1 MLLLK
6 DIVKNYIIG
15 DNTIRAL
22 RGVDLQFRK
31 SEFVSILGPSGC
43 GKTTL
48 LNIIG
53 GLDRYTSG
61 DLGVNG
67 VSTKEFKDRD
77 WDAYR
82 NRSVGFVFQTY
93 NLIPHQTVLANV
105 ELAMTLSGVS
115 KAQRKKHAAEVL
127 KKVGLEDQIYKKPNQ
142 LSGGQM
148 QRVAIARALVNDPEI
163 VLADEP
169 TGALDTGTSTQ
180 IMEIMKEIAKDR
192 LVVMVTHNPDIAQSY
207 STRII
212 KLLDGEVISD
222 SNPYTENE
230 LDVEPAE
237 KSKQK
242 GKKNAKSA
250 GPKVSMSF
258 FTALALSLNNL
269 LTKKTRTFLTAFAG
283 SIGIIGIALILSLQN
298 GVQLYI
304 DNVEA
309 DTLSSYPVSIMQVST
324 DFSGLLGVSMGIHDR
339 VQEEKTGR
347 ELGRIYSYDVM
358 VEVINSMTASVN
370 RNDLKNF
377 KEFLDSKKET
387 LDKFTNDIKYGYSTT
402 MNIYKSDTS
411 EGGLVEWQVNPST
424 LLNSLNIRGG
434 TGGIGSVGGMS
445 AMGGMGGL
453 DVWRELL
460 DNEKVLGVQFDVVA
474 GRLPQSY
481 NEVILVVSPDDE
493 ITDFAL
499 YTLGLKDR
507 ADLDGIWRRASDDGQ
522 EPEETEET
530 EDAAEDVTEDAE
542 PLSFSYD
549 ELLDLTFKLVTN
561 PDFFEKEGDIW
572 VDKSGNEL
580 YMKSVIE
587 KSEEIKV
594 VGIAHPAENAGAAA
608 GNGAGYIGYTKA
620 LMEKLIEK
628 VNANQAVIE
637 QKANPGSDIFTNKP
651 FQPEEDEGDFAEE
664 PKTLL
669 TAEEIAAFDISVLPD
684 EYQQYW
690 DSGYISDEQKSE
702 IIMEYMTG
710 AGTESPYSAST
721 YERNLRALGVSD
733 ISEPSSIS
741 IYPAD
746 FASKDEIIKI
756 IDDFNKKMSDSGDD
770 DKVIQYTDFVGLIM
784 SSVSNIINTI
794 SIVLIAFVSIAL
806 VVSSIMIGI
815 ITYISV
821 LERTKEI
828 GILRS
833 IGASKNDISRVFN
846 AETMI
851 VGLTAGLIGILV
863 TILLCIPANMI
874 IKAIT
879 EISNVAALP
888 LFGGIGLVVIS
899 MVLTLIAGFIPSKIA
914 AKKDPVVALRTE

>member
-1 MLLLK
+1 MLSLK
-6 DIVKNYIIG
+6 NIVKNYIIG
-15 DNTIRAL
+15 DNTIKAL
-22 RGVDLQFRK
+22 RGVNLEFRK

-61 DLGVNG
+61 DLAVNG
-67 VSTKEFKDRD
+67 VSTKEFKDRN

-82 NRSVGFVFQTY
+82 NRSIGFVFQTY
-93 NLIPHQTVLANV
+93 NLIPHQTVLSNV

-115 KAQRKKHAAEVL
+115 KSQRRQHAIEVL
-127 KKVGLEDQIYKKPNQ
+127 GKVGLEDQVNKKPNQ

-148 QRVAIARALVNDPEI
+148 QRVAIARALVNNPEI

-169 TGALDTGTSTQ
+169 TGALDSGTSTQ

-192 LVVMVTHNPDIAQSY
+192 LVVMVTHNPEIAEKY

-212 KLLDGEVISD
+212 KLLDGAVISD
-222 SNPYTENE
+222 SNPYSENE
-230 LDVEPAE
+230 LEIEPPE
-237 KSKQK
+237 KSRQK
-242 GKKNAKSA
+242 GKKSAKNAKP
-250 GPKVSMSF
+250 PKIAMSF

-269 LTKKTRTFLTAFAG
+269 LTKKARTFLTAFAG

-304 DNVEA
+304 DSVEA
-309 DTLSSYPVSIMQVST
+309 DTLSSYPVTIQQVSM
-324 DFSGLLGVSMGIHDR
+324 DLSSVLGVSMGIHDR
-339 VQEEKTGR
+339 KPEELTGR
-347 ELGRIYSYDVM
+347 EPDRIYSYDVM
-358 VEVINSMTASVN
+358 VDVINSMTASVN

-377 KEFLDSKKET
+377 KEFLDSEKEV
-387 LDKFTNDIKYGYSTT
+387 LDKLTKDIKYGYSTT

-411 EGGLVEWQVNPST
+411 EGNLVEWQINPST
-424 LLNSLNIRGG
+424 LLNSLNMRGMA
-434 TGGIGSVGGMS
+434 GGG
-445 AMGGMGGL
+445 MGGMGGMRGL
-453 DVWRELL
+453 DVWQELL
-460 DNEKVLGVQFDVVA
+460 DDDDILDAQFEVIA
-474 GRLPQSY
+474 GRMPQNY
-481 NEVILVVSPDDE
+481 DEVILVVSE
-493 ITDFAL
+493 SNEVTDFTL

-507 ADLDGIWRRASDDGQ
+507 ADLYGIWRNGSDD
-522 EPEETEET
+522 EEETEKADE
-530 EDAAEDVTEDAE
+530 E
-542 PLSFSYD
+542 PLSFSFD
-549 ELLDLTFKLVTN
+549 ELLSVSFKLVLN
-561 PDFFEKEGDIW
+561 SDFFEKDGDIW
-572 VDKSGNEL
+572 ANKSENEL
-580 YMKSVIE
+580 YMRSVIE
-587 KSEEIKV
+587 KAEEIKV
-594 VGIAHPAENAGAAA
+594 VGIVRPAENTIAGG

-620 LMEKLIEK
+620 LMTQLVEK
-628 VNANQAVIE
+628 VNASQAAIE
-637 QKANPGSDIFTNKP
+637 QKARPETDIFTNKP
-651 FQPEEDEGDFAEE
+651 FKPEEDEDGSGGETEMA
-664 PKTLL
+664 L
-669 TAEEIAAFDISVLPD
+669 TPEEIAAFDISVLPD

-690 DSGYISDEQKSE
+690 DSGYITDEQKAE
-702 IIMEYMTG
+702 IILEYMTG
-710 AGTESPYSAST
+710 EDAENPYSTSS

-733 ISEPSSIS
+733 ISDPNSIS

-746 FASKDEIIKI
+746 FAAKDEIIKI
-756 IDDFNKKMSDSGDD
+756 IDDFNKRMSDGGDD
-770 DKVIQYTDFVGLIM
+770 DKVIQYTDFVGLMM

-833 IGASKNDISRVFN
+833 IGASKGDISRVFN
-846 AETMI
+846 AETLI
-851 VGLTAGLIGILV
+851 VGLSAGLIGILV
-863 TILLCIPANMI
+863 TVLLCIPANMI

-879 EISNVAALP
+879 DISNVAALP
-888 LFGGIGLVVIS
+888 VFGGVGLVIIS

>member
-6 DIVKNYIIG
+6 NIVKNYTIG
-15 DNTIRAL
+15 DNVIRAL
-22 RGVDLQFRK
+22 RGVNLEFRK

-93 NLIPHQTVLANV
+93 NLIPHQTVLSNV

-115 KAQRKKHAAEVL
+115 KAQRKKHATEVL

-192 LVVMVTHNPDIAQSY
+192 LVVMVTHNPDIAQTY
-207 STRII
+207 STRTI

-242 GKKNAKSA
+242 GKKTAKSIRP
-250 GPKVSMSF
+250 PKVSMSF
-258 FTALALSLNNL
+258 LTALALSLNNL

-304 DNVEA
+304 DTVEA

-339 VQEEKTGR
+339 VTHEEKIEREPGR
-347 ELGRIYSYDVM
+347 VYSYDVM

-377 KEFLDSKKET
+377 KAFLDSEKET
-387 LDKFTNDIKYGYSTT
+387 LKKFTNDIKYGYSTT
-402 MNIYKSDTS
+402 MNVYKSDTS

-424 LLNSLNIRGG
+424 LLNSLNMRGAS
-434 TGGIGSVGGMS
+434 GGLGGGMGGMG

-460 DNEKVLGVQFDVVA
+460 DNDKVLGVQFDVVA
-474 GRLPQSY
+474 GRLPQNY
-481 NEVILVVSPDDE
+481 DEVILVVSRDDE

-507 ADLDGIWRRASDDGQ
+507 ADLRGIWRRAA
-522 EPEETEET
+522 T
-530 EDAAEDVTEDAE
+530 EDDEEEEDEAAEEEAE
-542 PLSFSYD
+542 PISFSYD
-549 ELLDLTFKLVTN
+549 ELLELTFKLVTN
-561 PDFFEKEGDIW
+561 PDFFEKEDGIW

-637 QKANPGSDIFTNKP
+637 QKADPGLDIFTNKP
-651 FQPEEDEGDFAEE
+651 FQPEEEDDFDEE
-664 PKTLL
+664 PQTLL
-669 TAEEIAAFDISVLPD
+669 TAEEIAAFDISVLPE

-702 IIMEYMTG
+702 IIIEYTTG
-710 AGTESPYSAST
+710 AETENPYSTST

-756 IDDFNKKMSDSGDD
+756 IDDFNKRMSDSGED

-846 AETMI
+846 AETLI

-863 TILLCIPANMI
+863 TILLCIPANII

-888 LFGGIGLVVIS
+888 VFGGVGLVIIS
-899 MVLTLIAGFIPSKIA
+899 TVLTLIAGFIPSKIA

>member
-6 DIVKNYIIG
+6 NIVKNYIVG

-61 DLGVNG
+61 DMAVNG
-67 VSTKEFKDRD
+67 VSTKKFLDRD
-77 WDAYR
+77 WDSYR
-82 NRSVGFVFQTY
+82 NRSIGFVFQTY

-115 KAQRKKHAAEVL
+115 KAQRRQHAADVL
-127 KKVGLEDQIYKKPNQ
+127 SRVGLEDQMYKKPNQ

-169 TGALDTGTSTQ
+169 TGALDTGTSAQ

-192 LVVMVTHNPDIAQSY
+192 LVLMVTHNPDIAEKY

-212 KLLDGEVISD
+212 KLLDGTVTSD

-230 LDVEPAE
+230 IEIEPDE
-237 KSKQK
+237 KPRQK
-242 GKKNAKSA
+242 AKRPAKNIRPK
-250 GPKVSMSF
+250 KVSMSF

-269 LTKKTRTFLTAFAG
+269 LTKKARTFLTAFAG

-304 DNVEA
+304 DGVEA
-309 DTLSSYPVSIMQVST
+309 DTLSSYPVTIQQVST
-324 DFSGLLGVSMGIHDR
+324 DLSSLLGVSMGIHDR
-339 VQEEKTGR
+339 GPEDRVGR
-347 ELGRIYSYDVM
+347 EPGRIYSYDVM
-358 VEVINSMTASVN
+358 VDVINSMTASVN

-377 KEFLDSKKET
+377 KEFLDSEQET
-387 LDKFTNDIKYGYSTT
+387 LSRLTNDIKYGYSTT

-411 EGGLVEWQVNPST
+411 EGGLTDWQVNPST
-424 LLNSLNIRGG
+424 LLTSLNMGR
-434 TGGIGSVGGMS
+434 
-445 AMGGMGGL
+445 MGGGSYGMMNGL
-453 DVWRELL
+453 DVWQELL
-460 DNEKVLGVQFDVVA
+460 DDESVVNAQLEIIA
-474 GRLPQSY
+474 GTMPKNY
-481 NEVILVVSPDDE
+481 NEVVLVVSRGYE
-493 ITDFAL
+493 LTDFTL

-507 ADLDGIWRRASDDGQ
+507 SDLDGIWRNASGEDG
-522 EPEETEET
+522 
-530 EDAAEDVTEDAE
+530 EDKEDKAE
-542 PLSFSYD
+542 PISFSYD
-549 ELLDLTFKLVTN
+549 ELLAYSFKLVLN
-561 PDFFEKEGDIW
+561 PDFFDKDGDIW
-572 VDKSGNEL
+572 VNKSDNEL
-580 YMKSVIE
+580 YMRSVIE
-587 KSEEIKV
+587 RSEEIKI
-594 VGIAHPAENAGAAA
+594 VGIARPTENSAVGAGTS
-608 GNGAGYIGYTKA
+608 GAGYIGYRKD
-620 LMEKLIEK
+620 LMEHLIAR
-628 VNANQAVIE
+628 VNASEIVKQ
-637 QKANPGSDIFTNKP
+637 QKS
-651 FQPEEDEGDFAEE
+651 DEGTDVFSGKKFIGDDEEAETAPE
-664 PKTLL
+664 ILL
-669 TAEEIAAFDISVLPD
+669 TPEEIASFDISVLPD

-690 DSGYISDEQKSE
+690 DSGYITDEQKAE
-702 IIMEYMTG
+702 IITEYITQ
-710 AGTESPYSAST
+710 SSPDNPYSTST

-733 ISEPSSIS
+733 ISDPSSIS

-746 FASKDEIIKI
+746 FASKDEIIQL
-756 IDDFNKKMSDSGDD
+756 IDDFNKRMSEAGED

-846 AETMI
+846 AETLI
-851 VGLTAGLIGILV
+851 VGLTAGLIGILTTV
-863 TILLCIPANMI
+863 LLCIPANII

-879 EISNVAALP
+879 DISGVAALP
-888 LFGGIGLVVIS
+888 LFGGIGLVIIS

>member
-6 DIVKNYIIG
+6 NIVKNYIVG

-61 DLGVNG
+61 DMAVNG
-67 VSTKEFKDRD
+67 VSTKKFLDRD
-77 WDAYR
+77 WDSYR
-82 NRSVGFVFQTY
+82 NRSIGFVFQTY

-115 KAQRKKHAAEVL
+115 KAQRRQHAADVL
-127 KKVGLEDQIYKKPNQ
+127 SRVGLEDQMYKKPNQ

-169 TGALDTGTSTQ
+169 TGALDTGTSAQ

-192 LVVMVTHNPDIAQSY
+192 LVLMVTHNPDIAEKY

-212 KLLDGEVISD
+212 KLLDGTVTSD

-230 LDVEPAE
+230 IEIEPDE
-237 KSKQK
+237 KPRQK
-242 GKKNAKSA
+242 AKRPAKNIRPK
-250 GPKVSMSF
+250 KVSMSF

-269 LTKKTRTFLTAFAG
+269 LTKKARTFLTAFAG

-304 DNVEA
+304 DGVEA
-309 DTLSSYPVSIMQVST
+309 DTLSSYPVTIQQVST
-324 DFSGLLGVSMGIHDR
+324 DLSSLLGVSMGIHDR
-339 VQEEKTGR
+339 GPEDRVGR
-347 ELGRIYSYDVM
+347 EPGRIYSYDVM
-358 VEVINSMTASVN
+358 VDVINSMTASVN

-377 KEFLDSKKET
+377 KEFLDSEQET
-387 LDKFTNDIKYGYSTT
+387 LSRLTNDIKYGYSTT

-411 EGGLVEWQVNPST
+411 EGGLTDWQVNPST
-424 LLNSLNIRGG
+424 LLTSLNMGR
-434 TGGIGSVGGMS
+434 
-445 AMGGMGGL
+445 MGGGSYGMMNGL
-453 DVWRELL
+453 DVWQELL
-460 DNEKVLGVQFDVVA
+460 DDESVVNAQLEIIA
-474 GRLPQSY
+474 GTMPKNY
-481 NEVILVVSPDDE
+481 NEVVLVVSRGYE
-493 ITDFAL
+493 LTDFTL

-507 ADLDGIWRRASDDGQ
+507 SDLDGIWRNASGEDG
-522 EPEETEET
+522 
-530 EDAAEDVTEDAE
+530 EDKEDKAE
-542 PLSFSYD
+542 PISFSYD
-549 ELLDLTFKLVTN
+549 ELLAYSFKLVLN
-561 PDFFEKEGDIW
+561 PDFFDKDGDIW
-572 VDKSGNEL
+572 VNKSDNEL
-580 YMKSVIE
+580 YMRSVIE
-587 KSEEIKV
+587 RSEEIKI
-594 VGIAHPAENAGAAA
+594 VGIARPTENSAVGAGTS
-608 GNGAGYIGYTKA
+608 GAGYIGYRKD
-620 LMEKLIEK
+620 LMEHLIAR
-628 VNANQAVIE
+628 VNASEIVKQ
-637 QKANPGSDIFTNKP
+637 QKS
-651 FQPEEDEGDFAEE
+651 DEGTDVFSGKKFIGDDEEAETAPE
-664 PKTLL
+664 ILL
-669 TAEEIAAFDISVLPD
+669 TPEEIASFDISVLPD

-690 DSGYISDEQKSE
+690 DSGYITDEQKAE
-702 IIMEYMTG
+702 IITEYITQ
-710 AGTESPYSAST
+710 ASPDNPYSTST

-733 ISEPSSIS
+733 ISDPSSIS

-746 FASKDEIIKI
+746 FASKDEIIQL
-756 IDDFNKKMSDSGDD
+756 IDDFNKRMSEAGED

-846 AETMI
+846 AETLI
-851 VGLTAGLIGILV
+851 VGLTAGLIGILTTV
-863 TILLCIPANMI
+863 LLCIPANII

-879 EISNVAALP
+879 DISGVAALP
-888 LFGGIGLVVIS
+888 LFGGIGLVIIS